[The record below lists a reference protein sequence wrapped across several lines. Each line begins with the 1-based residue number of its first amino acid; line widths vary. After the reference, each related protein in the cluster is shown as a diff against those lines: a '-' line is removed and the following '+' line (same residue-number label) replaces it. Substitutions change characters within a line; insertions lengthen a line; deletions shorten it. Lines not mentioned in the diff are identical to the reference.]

1 MVSHELCHADA
12 WKVHHG
18 THADYRGSLGLN
30 SERKA
35 LYSQS
40 GHSKGELGLSIPP
53 MRSPQKDFDT
63 YFGPDLIELL
73 PTSDS

>member
-1 MVSHELCHADA
+1 MVWRELCHADA